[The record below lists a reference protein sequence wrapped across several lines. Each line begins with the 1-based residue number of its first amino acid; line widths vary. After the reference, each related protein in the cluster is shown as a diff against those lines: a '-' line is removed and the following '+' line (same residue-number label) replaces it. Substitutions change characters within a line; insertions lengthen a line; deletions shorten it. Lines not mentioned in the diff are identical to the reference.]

1 MDISVSITTDDYTD
15 VKYISYYL
23 FEKLTLTTPFS
34 QSILMS
40 FVTLFYVVEPKIIPT
55 MWFDSGKLT
64 TYYKRF
70 QRGNFFLLIIYI
82 RTNYYI
88 RPTDWI

>member
-55 MWFDSGKLT
+55 M
-64 TYYKRF
+64 
-70 QRGNFFLLIIYI
+70 
-82 RTNYYI
+82 
-88 RPTDWI
+88 